1 MSEEALA
8 RVFEPF
14 FTTTPQ
20 GDGTG
25 LGMAVTLGIVQSH
38 GGHVQVRSKLH
49 RGTTVEVW
57 VPLLMDGARE
67 PAPMP
72 EPTPEPTHPPRTLR
86 ILVVDDEPAVGRA
99 LSRLLTSIGHEVTT
113 ETDPEYALQT
123 VVRSPMA
130 FDVVLTNQT
139 MPGMTGDSPGRCSP
153 SAPICRWCSAQGT
166 ASTTSSM
173 TRSVM
178 AFVRFSPSR
187 SIVSRCGACWTDWAD
202 CTRVCDP
209 QSRRTRSKSPPE
221 LAMKCSTGCTGICL
235 SLALAGSAHVSTAQ
249 SVDTIFMRVTWQV
262 TEGRHPTADSLG
274 RLSGVAVDHQRTVY
288 VSDMSEARVWVFD
301 AQGRSVGSIG
311 RRGRGPGEFESPTG
325 AAIAP
330 DGRLVIRDVIHVSRF
345 NTDSR
350 TGRLTRFDDSFR
362 GPLFPNWTS
371 TRTSIPSGAD
381 RRRNRTAWAE

>member
-1 MSEEALA
+1 
-8 RVFEPF
+8 
-14 FTTTPQ
+14 
-20 GDGTG
+20 
-25 LGMAVTLGIVQSH
+25 
-38 GGHVQVRSKLH
+38 
-49 RGTTVEVW
+49 
-57 VPLLMDGARE
+57 
-67 PAPMP
+67 
-72 EPTPEPTHPPRTLR
+72 
-86 ILVVDDEPAVGRA
+86 
-99 LSRLLTSIGHEVTT
+99 
-113 ETDPEYALQT
+113 
-123 VVRSPMA
+123 
-130 FDVVLTNQT
+130 
-139 MPGMTGDSPGRCSP
+139 
-153 SAPICRWCSAQGT
+153 
-166 ASTTSSM
+166 
-173 TRSVM
+173 
-178 AFVRFSPSR
+178 
-187 SIVSRCGACWTDWAD
+187 
-202 CTRVCDP
+202 
-209 QSRRTRSKSPPE
+209 
-221 LAMKCSTGCTGICL
+221 MKCSTGCTGICL

-381 RRRNRTAWAE
+381 RRSNRTAWAE